1 MSAFVC
7 ACVSVHV
14 LYLSPPILKLLI
26 PVLWVKEKK
35 MWYHSTLLKQKQEK
49 KLYLDLHATL
59 YHSQTGAQQMLHTS
73 MY

>member
-1 MSAFVC
+1 MSVFVC
-7 ACVSVHV
+7 AFVSVNV

-35 MWYHSTLLKQKQEK
+35 LWYHSTLLKQKQEK
-49 KLYLDLHATL
+49 TSILHATL